1 MTTSILY
8 PFQVTGGRIGV
19 TTDTV
24 TQIEQKILNVLTT
37 NRLERIGIPD
47 YGVGVDQLLFEP
59 IDALVSADFRI
70 DAMTEIANRISGI
83 IVVDVTTTN
92 VDQSTAEITVFYKL
106 PLAAVRATTFRIAL
120 PGNLNEESVF

>member
-1 MTTSILY
+1 MTTSLLY

-19 TTDTV
+19 TTDIV

-70 DAMTEIANRISGI
+70 DAMAEIANRISGI

-106 PLAAVRATTFRIAL
+106 PLAAVRQTTFRIAL
-120 PGNLNEESVF
+120 PGTLNEESVF

>member
-1 MTTSILY
+1 MSTSLLY

-70 DAMTEIANRISGI
+70 DAMAEIANRISGI

-106 PLAAVRATTFRIAL
+106 PLAAVRQTTFRIAL
-120 PGNLNEESVF
+120 PGTLNEESVF